1 MILIIIN
8 LNKSY
13 KFFFY
18 KKLPQEHNIDVITF
32 DDFCKKYKIKSVDLL
47 KIDTEGYEYYIL
59 KGAIKNLK
67 KVKII
72 LLEHHY
78 DSSIIK
84 GYKFSQIIK
93 ILRELGFEIRFKNKM
108 VLRNIL
114 SMFLLIKN

>member
-1 MILIIIN
+1 M
-8 LNKSY
+8 
-13 KFFFY
+13 
-18 KKLPQEHNIDVITF
+18 ITF
-32 DDFCKKYKIKSVDLL
+32 DDFCKKYKIKSIDLL

-84 GYKFSQIIK
+84 GYKFRQIIK
-93 ILRELGFEIRFKNKM
+93 ILKGLGFEIRFKNKM
-108 VLRNIL
+108 VLRNI
-114 SMFLLIKN
+114 FEYVFVNKKLIK